1 MTASPDNWQARGN
14 CVGVGPDLFFPERGE
29 ATEEAK
35 AVCAGCTVRD
45 QCLAYALDTRQE
57 HGVWGGLSGQERLAL
72 RRERHLAR
80 QPAKAAATREA
91 S

>member
-14 CVGVGPDLFFPERGE
+14 CVGVGPDLFFPKRGE

-45 QCLAYALDTRQE
+45 QCLAYAIDTSQKV
-57 HGVWGGLSGQERLAL
+57 GVWGGLSENERRVL

-80 QPAKAAATREA
+80 RDGSAA
-91 S
+91 